1 MLAPLFAL
9 SALGFSS
16 PDSKVGPA
24 LKLRGGGVSTD
35 ALYKST
41 AYLNALVGLQGFL
54 APKSTIEMYGP
65 TDLSEPETFQL
76 RALSGVQV
84 MAGVTMFAGEY
95 DVSKATSAAWIGWAL
110 ATCANIPMLEKVGA
124 KKEPIVA
131 TVSIFLALGELTRLG
146 KLDEG
151 LSSKILAALLI
162 PLSAFEIFDQDA
174 VLKPFGM
181 PESSPLSKSLFEN
194 FSFTKM
200 ATGLLLL
207 TSKTTGKK
215 SLGLAAAA
223 GATLANCVKTITRA
237 DKVGLK
243 KSGLAV
249 WAVLQGAIALLALK
263 NKD

>member
-84 MAGVTMFAGEY
+84 MAGVI
-95 DVSKATSAAWIGWAL
+95 SARIK
-110 ATCANIPMLEKVGA
+110 P
-124 KKEPIVA
+124 P
-131 TVSIFLALGELTRLG
+131 G
-146 KLDEG
+146 KPLPQDPFMHRILQAVPT
-151 LSSKILAALLI
+151 LSLI
-162 PLSAFEIFDQDA
+162 
-174 VLKPFGM
+174 M
-181 PESSPLSKSLFEN
+181 
-194 FSFTKM
+194 
-200 ATGLLLL
+200 
-207 TSKTTGKK
+207 
-215 SLGLAAAA
+215 
-223 GATLANCVKTITRA
+223 RR
-237 DKVGLK
+237 
-243 KSGLAV
+243 
-249 WAVLQGAIALLALK
+249 
-263 NKD
+263 